1 MLFLCPKCKKELKEE
16 DKRCVCPDGHSY
28 DRAKEGYYNFL
39 LGGGGTHG
47 DNRDMV
53 TARRTFLSLGYYE
66 PLSKRLSELVL
77 EYTSS
82 GSAVL
87 DAGSGEGYYTDIIE
101 RELYSRDGE
110 SFVSGF
116 DISKEAV
123 RFAAKKNSR
132 ISYAVATSYH
142 MPIPDSSV
150 DTLVNVFSPLALSE
164 TTRVLKRGG
173 KFIMAIPDK
182 EHLFELK
189 AAVYDTPYKNEVE
202 DTELEGFSLIKEEAL
217 RYNMA
222 LSSPEAIE
230 ALFMMTP
237 YAYRTKPENRGRLR
251 SCSSLDCRAEFILL
265 VYEKI

>member
-1 MLFLCPKCKKELKEE
+1 MLFLCPKCKKELKIE
-16 DKRCVCPDGHSY
+16 DKRCICSDGHSY

-53 TARRTFLSLGYYE
+53 TARRAFLSLGYYE

-77 EYTSS
+77 EYTPR

-101 RELYSRDGE
+101 RALYSRDGE

-123 RFAAKKNSR
+123 RSAAKKNGR

-142 MPIPDSSV
+142 MPIPDNSV
-150 DTLVNVFSPLALSE
+150 DTLINVFSPLAISE
-164 TTRVLKRGG
+164 VSRVMKRGG
-173 KFIMAIPDK
+173 RFIMAIPDK
-182 EHLFELK
+182 EHLFDLK
-189 AAVYDTPYKNEVE
+189 AVVYDTPYKNEVE
-202 DTELEGFSLIKEEAL
+202 DTELEGFSLIKKEEL

-230 ALFMMTP
+230 ALFTMTP
-237 YAYRTKPENRGRLR
+237 YAYRTKPENKARLKLH
-251 SCSSLDCRAEFILL
+251 SSLKCRAEFILL